1 MHADRAE
8 TGVKKCIRFS
18 NLSRQLWIK
27 IPAQERFFEWRES
40 IERTLTS
47 YPGIS
52 YLNHKPIIS
61 NDIKIHY
68 EFIQPIYIQYASYQ
82 FDRTR
87 LHHTKPPWFICTCKE
102 KSKSLLVCRR
112 RLSDVCRCRCD
123 RKGINQEFFYFI
135 EDFWILLR

>member
-27 IPAQERFFEWRES
+27 IPAQERFFEWKES

-47 YPGIS
+47 YPGSS
-52 YLNHKPIIS
+52 YFNRKLNIS
-61 NDIKIHY
+61 NDIKYKFNQTFHT
-68 EFIQPIYIQYASYQ
+68 QYTTYW

-87 LHHTKPPWFICTCKE
+87 LYLTKPSRFICTSKE
-102 KSKSLLVCRR
+102 KSKSLLVCWR

-123 RKGINQEFFYFI
+123 RKGINQEFFWFY
-135 EDFWILLR
+135 WSVTYYK